1 MCIRDR
7 AGINSLVNQKAYK
20 SVMYPIEPVIAATW
34 NVDLIQE
41 MGSAYGQEAVAWG
54 VSGIYG
60 PAMNI
65 HRTAFCGR
73 NFEFFS
79 EDGLLSGKIAA
90 AYTLGVREHD
100 VYCYE
105 KHFAIYE
112 NTDFGFGSFNWCNEQ
127 ALREIYL
134 KPFEIAVKEGKAT
147 AMMST
152 YTRLGTTWTGASYP
166 LLTEVLRNEWGFHGV
181 VITDYFN
188 STFMNA
194 NQGIYAGN
202 DLMLSTVPEAG
213 PTDTSNAGVWAM
225 RNACHNIMY
234 NTVNSVAMDIN
245 YMGPRATWVIAL
257 VALDA
262 VYLALLIAYFVKRKK
277 NRAEK
282 L

>member
-112 NTDFGFGSFNWCNEQ
+112 NTDFGFGSFNWCNAVSYTHLDVYKRQIHICPARWRPPMSKESR
-127 ALREIYL
+127 ARACTRVPSTLR
-134 KPFEIAVKEGKAT
+134 
-147 AMMST
+147 
-152 YTRLGTTWTGASYP
+152 
-166 LLTEVLRNEWGFHGV
+166 
-181 VITDYFN
+181 
-188 STFMNA
+188 
-194 NQGIYAGN
+194 
-202 DLMLSTVPEAG
+202 
-213 PTDTSNAGVWAM
+213 
-225 RNACHNIMY
+225 
-234 NTVNSVAMDIN
+234 
-245 YMGPRATWVIAL
+245 
-257 VALDA
+257 
-262 VYLALLIAYFVKRKK
+262 
-277 NRAEK
+277 
-282 L
+282 